1 MNIEKNFIQLLVCV
15 FELQMLLEKDT
26 VDQNVF
32 VKKLGQIESIKPSTG

>member
-26 VDQNVF
+26 FDRNAF
-32 VKKLGQIESIKPSTG
+32 EKKLKQIECIKPGHI